1 MSHVVCYSHIDS
13 VPVIVYKSGTDGILY
28 KVVEQKKIYA
38 NSVFSDSSMVFSA
51 IVIIFLILKWWG
63 QVPILRPI

>member
-1 MSHVVCYSHIDS
+1 MSHVVCYSNEGLKPFKDTIYIDS

-38 NSVFSDSSMVFSA
+38 
-51 IVIIFLILKWWG
+51 
-63 QVPILRPI
+63 

>member
-38 NSVFSDSSMVFSA
+38 NSVVQTAEWYFRLLWLYFFS
-51 IVIIFLILKWWG
+51 
-63 QVPILRPI
+63 